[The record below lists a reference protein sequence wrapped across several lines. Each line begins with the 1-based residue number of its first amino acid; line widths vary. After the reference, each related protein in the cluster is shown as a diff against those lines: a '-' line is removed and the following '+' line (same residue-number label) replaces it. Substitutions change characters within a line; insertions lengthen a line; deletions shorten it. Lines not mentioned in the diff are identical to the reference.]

1 MKDFLKKLKAWQNVM
16 ERQEERREEEEKI
29 DLREDGQSAG
39 VDTNGD
45 GIVDG
50 EDQHYSPD
58 KKQGSDKEKKEAEHH
73 RSFHR

>member
-1 MKDFLKKLKAWQNVM
+1 MAAKWLKNAVFYEIYPQSFL
-16 ERQEERREEEEKI
+16 
-29 DLREDGQSAG
+29 
-39 VDTNGD
+39 DTNGD